1 MNTHSKTQ
9 WLYLILVA
17 VTFIGGYFFL
27 RAAYMVSN
35 AFPFTQEIILIFL
48 GTIATIVI
56 TALLLNKQTEVEL
69 KKEENIKYIELKT
82 NFYVQ
87 FLDYVEEMLSKPTV
101 TKKDFMKLK
110 ALTHKL
116 SLISSESFLEQ
127 YQDFLNVFLKS
138 SEDEH
143 FSDVDINRIS
153 NELAKLCLEIR
164 NDLLSESGTKK
175 EPLSKQVKNLILKN
189 TRALKLKNKS
199 DRENIKNGLK
209 G

>member
-1 MNTHSKTQ
+1 MNAQTRAQ
-9 WLYLILVA
+9 WIYLILVA
-17 VTFIGGYFFL
+17 ITFIGGYFFL
-27 RAAYMVSN
+27 RAAYLVSN
-35 AFPFTQEIILIFL
+35 AFPFTQEIILVFL

-82 NFYVQ
+82 SFYVQ

-116 SLISSESFLEQ
+116 SLISSERFLEK
-127 YQDFLNVFLKS
+127 YHDFLNVFLKS

-143 FSDVDINRIS
+143 FSEFDINLIS
-153 NELAKLCLEIR
+153 NELAELCLEIR

-175 EPLSKQVKNLILKN
+175 EPLSARVKKLILNN
-189 TRALKLKNKS
+189 TRALKLKSKTGN
-199 DRENIKNGLK
+199 
-209 G
+209 

>member
-1 MNTHSKTQ
+1 MNTHTKAQ

-17 VTFIGGYFFL
+17 ITFIGGYFFL
-27 RAAYMVSN
+27 RAAYMVSSE
-35 AFPFTQEIILIFL
+35 FPFTQEIILIFL

-101 TKKDFMKLK
+101 TKADFMKLK

-116 SLISSESFLEQ
+116 SLISSESFLEK
-127 YQDFLNVFLKS
+127 YHDFLNVFLKS
-138 SEDEH
+138 SEDEC
-143 FSDVDINRIS
+143 FSELDINRIS
-153 NELAKLCLEIR
+153 NELAELCLEIR

-175 EPLSKQVKNLILKN
+175 EPLSKRVTKLIMNN
-189 TRALKLKNKS
+189 TRLLKLKGEGK
-199 DRENIKNGLK
+199 R
-209 G
+209 

>member
-1 MNTHSKTQ
+1 MNTHTKAQ

-17 VTFIGGYFFL
+17 ITFIGGYFFL
-27 RAAYMVSN
+27 RAAYMVSSE
-35 AFPFTQEIILIFL
+35 FPFTQEIILIFL

-101 TKKDFMKLK
+101 TKADLMKLK

-116 SLISSESFLEQ
+116 SLIASESFLEK
-127 YQDFLNVFLKS
+127 YHDFLNVFLKS

-153 NELAKLCLEIR
+153 NELAELCLEIR

-175 EPLSKQVKNLILKN
+175 EPLSKRVTKLIMNN
-189 TRALKLKNKS
+189 TRLLKLKGEGK
-199 DRENIKNGLK
+199 R
-209 G
+209 

>member
-1 MNTHSKTQ
+1 MNTHTKAQ

-17 VTFIGGYFFL
+17 ITFIGGYFFL

-35 AFPFTQEIILIFL
+35 EFPFTQEIILIFL

-101 TKKDFMKLK
+101 TKADFMKLK

-116 SLISSESFLEQ
+116 SLISSESFLER
-127 YQDFLNVFLKS
+127 YHDFLNVFLKS
-138 SEDEH
+138 SEDEC
-143 FSDVDINRIS
+143 FSELDINRIS
-153 NELAKLCLEIR
+153 NELAELCLEIR

-175 EPLSKQVKNLILKN
+175 EPLSKRVTKLIMNN
-189 TRALKLKNKS
+189 TRLLKLKGEGK
-199 DRENIKNGLK
+199 R
-209 G
+209 